1 MTTARDKSPSLT
13 IIQAHNEGTKN
24 ALITPHAK
32 MILFWFMENKK
43 KERRMKG
50 AMFLQSI
57 YV

>member
-32 MILFWFMENKK
+32 MILFWFMENK
-43 KERRMKG
+43 ERRMKE
-50 AMFLQSI
+50 AFLQSI